1 MPAADSTRLSCMTCL
16 WPCPE
21 LLPREAVAGAMLAES
36 VWLKQRTPQG
46 IGPERSFASP
56 KLLDARI
63 TTWPLT
69 WALPLASADLRVYMP
84 LPAKTSLMV
93 ADHGQGR
100 TMVLV
105 ATKDATIA
113 ACSQVSE

>member
-1 MPAADSTRLSCMTCL
+1 MAFAAERLHGAWCMGIHPGVT
-16 WPCPE
+16 
-21 LLPREAVAGAMLAES
+21 AAGTLGDRHPG
-36 VWLKQRTPQG
+36 VR
-46 IGPERSFASP
+46 P
-56 KLLDARI
+56 KLLGARI

-69 WALPLASADLRVYMP
+69 WALSLASADLRVYMP